1 MRDGG
6 SLTISGGTLA
16 AGSVTAGA
24 SGGGGA
30 TAGQAQGTTLYLNGT
45 GTTTFD
51 VGSGT
56 RTLAGDD
63 AVAGTGVLGKSG
75 AGILALTGANTN
87 FTGGVSVTGGL
98 ISFAAS
104 NNLGSGTITLNGGGL
119 QWAAGNTTDISSRLA
134 ALGAAG
140 GTFDTNG
147 NNVALASS
155 LSGSGSLTKAGTGTL
170 TLSAANSYLGGTI
183 VNAGTLQ
190 ISISK
195 VPDDDSVPF
204 CSVPPVRVRPP
215 FCVCVVPLRSSCRRA
230 RSAQRSPA
238 PAG

>member
-1 MRDGG
+1 VGGSGGFGGGGGGGLTAGTGGALGGNGDSTGFGGGGAGLGGAFFVRDGG
-6 SLTISGGTLA
+6 TLTLNNSTRAGTY
-16 AGSVTAGA
+16 SVTAGGA
-24 SGGGGA
+24 GGGGA

-104 NNLGSGTITLNGGGL
+104 NNLGSGTITLNGMGGGQHDRHL
-119 QWAAGNTTDISSRLA
+119 LA
-134 ALGAAG
+134 PGGARRRRRH
-140 GTFDTNG
+140 
-147 NNVALASS
+147 
-155 LSGSGSLTKAGTGTL
+155 
-170 TLSAANSYLGGTI
+170 
-183 VNAGTLQ
+183 
-190 ISISK
+190 
-195 VPDDDSVPF
+195 
-204 CSVPPVRVRPP
+204 VRHQP
-215 FCVCVVPLRSSCRRA
+215 
-230 RSAQRSPA
+230 
-238 PAG
+238 